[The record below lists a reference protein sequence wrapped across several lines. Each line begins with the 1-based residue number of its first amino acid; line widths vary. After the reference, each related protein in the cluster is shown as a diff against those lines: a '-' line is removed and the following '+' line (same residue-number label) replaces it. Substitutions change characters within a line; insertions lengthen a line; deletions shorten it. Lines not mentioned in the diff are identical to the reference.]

1 MKASRNLLS
10 WMQVGPLAIT
20 LLIFFGVPMLII
32 VAVSFCEYSFG
43 EIIFNFT
50 LDNYRE
56 ILGSKLTLD
65 LYLNAIKYTLIV
77 LAISLLVGFWV
88 SYFLAFHV
96 RNVRTQIF
104 LFLVCTIPFWTSVI
118 IRMISWIPILG
129 REGVINGALVQ
140 WGLIAKPLDF
150 LLYSDF
156 SVIVAYVHLY
166 TLFMIV
172 PIFNSMARI
181 DRALVTAARDSGATA
196 WQVLVEVIV
205 PLCRS
210 GIALGA
216 IFVVTLVMGDFFVVK
231 IMSGGQ
237 RASVVSALYNEIASL
252 QYPPAAANA
261 VLLVLFVTTIIALI
275 LRVVDVRK
283 ELAE

>member
-1 MKASRNLLS
+1 M
-10 WMQVGPLAIT
+10 
-20 LLIFFGVPMLII
+20 LLILI
-32 VAVSFCEYSFG
+32 VSFCEYEFG
-43 EIIFNFT
+43 EIILSPT
-50 LDNYRE
+50 LENYRE
-56 ILGSKLTLD
+56 IFTSQLTYE
-65 LYLNAIKYTLIV
+65 LYLNGIRYTLIV
-77 LAISLLVGFWV
+77 LALSLIVGFLV

-96 RNVRTQIF
+96 RDRRMQIF

-129 REGVINGALVQ
+129 REGLVNGALRQ
-140 WGLIAKPLDF
+140 LGLISEPLDI
-150 LLYSDF
+150 LLYSDV

-181 DRALVTAARDSGATA
+181 DRALIIAARDGGASSL
-196 WQVLVEVIV
+196 QVLVEVIV

-210 GIALGA
+210 GIALGT
-216 IFVVTLVMGDFFVVK
+216 IFVITLVMGDFFVVRV
-231 IMSGGQ
+231 MSGGQ
-237 RASVVSALYNEIASL
+237 RASVVSALYSELASL
-252 QYPPAAANA
+252 QYPPAAASA
-261 VLLVLFVTTIIALI
+261 VLLVLFVTTVIALV